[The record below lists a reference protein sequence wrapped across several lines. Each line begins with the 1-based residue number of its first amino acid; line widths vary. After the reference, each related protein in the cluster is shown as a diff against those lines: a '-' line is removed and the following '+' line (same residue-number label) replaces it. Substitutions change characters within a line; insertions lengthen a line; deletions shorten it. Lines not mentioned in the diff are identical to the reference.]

1 MHRPVN
7 VGNHDDDKFNR
18 RNNTDEQD
26 ADCKR
31 GIVMTTFR
39 PNKIRFGKNG
49 GLGELW
55 GGLLFLYSK
64 ELTDLFKRDKRLH
77 QGHASAP
84 LSRVGGPGP
93 LCDPPAPS
101 QRQRLQPRTGPGHAP
116 AVWNHRPRLPAAPPR
131 CPVRPLGPSH
141 PCQVLSGSG
150 RHVPFPACRL
160 RIGVPP
166 AQAAQACE
174 PARAPA

>member
-18 RNNTDEQD
+18 RNNTDKQD

-55 GGLLFLYSK
+55 GVSDFYIAK
-64 ELTDLFKRDKRLH
+64 
-77 QGHASAP
+77 
-84 LSRVGGPGP
+84 
-93 LCDPPAPS
+93 
-101 QRQRLQPRTGPGHAP
+101 
-116 AVWNHRPRLPAAPPR
+116 N
-131 CPVRPLGPSH
+131 
-141 PCQVLSGSG
+141 
-150 RHVPFPACRL
+150 
-160 RIGVPP
+160 
-166 AQAAQACE
+166 
-174 PARAPA
+174 